1 MPDRGIAGSRV
12 GAGWWRCGIEGIPP
26 VIRRGLCSS
35 ARTEA
40 GFLERYGRPAAVLMS
55 PKQYEKLTD
64 VLEDADDVDVF
75 DAAMAK
81 EGENMPW
88 GQVKADLGN
97 DDVIVVAAGALSS
110 QPSA

>member
-1 MPDRGIAGSRV
+1 
-12 GAGWWRCGIEGIPP
+12 
-26 VIRRGLCSS
+26 
-35 ARTEA
+35 
-40 GFLERYGRPAAVLMS
+40 MS

-97 DDVIVVAAGALSS
+97 DDVIVVAAVAAVALGSRRNVYKR
-110 QPSA
+110 